1 MPKALQ
7 VFAMTLMLSFMG
19 CCVASALL
27 QLIAHTRHSRG
38 GPGGLGAMWKPE
50 GKFDD
55 VGVFQMRLARRL
67 LMVGA
72 VAYLSYG
79 LVMMVAHQVD
89 VRG

>member
-1 MPKALQ
+1 MPRALQ
-7 VFAMTLMLSFMG
+7 VFAMTLLLSFMG
-19 CCVASALL
+19 CCIASALL
-27 QLIAHTRHSRG
+27 QLIANLRHSRG
-38 GPGGLGAMWKPE
+38 GPGGFGAMWKPE

-79 LVMMVAHQVD
+79 LVTMVAHQVD

>member
-1 MPKALQ
+1 MSKGLQ
-7 VFAMTLMLSFMG
+7 IFSLTLFLAFVG

-27 QLIAHTRHSRG
+27 QVIANMRHSRG

-55 VGVFQMRLARRL
+55 IGVYQMRLARRL
-67 LMVGA
+67 LLVGA

-79 LVMMVAHQVD
+79 VVMMVASQVN
-89 VRG
+89 VKS

>member
-1 MPKALQ
+1 MSKGLQ
-7 VFAMTLMLSFMG
+7 IFSLTLFLAFVG

-27 QLIAHTRHSRG
+27 QVIANLRHSRG
-38 GPGGLGAMWKPE
+38 GSAGLGGMWKPE

-55 VGVFQMRLARRL
+55 IGVYQMRLARKL
-67 LMVGA
+67 LLVGA

-79 LVMMVAHQVD
+79 LVTMIAHQVS

>member
-1 MPKALQ
+1 MPRALQ
-7 VFAMTLMLSFMG
+7 VFAMTLLLSFMG

-38 GPGGLGAMWKPE
+38 GPGGMGSMWKPE
-50 GKFDD
+50 GKFDE
-55 VGVFQMRLARRL
+55 VGVRQMRLARRL
-67 LMVGA
+67 LLVGA

-79 LVMMVAHQVD
+79 LVTMIAHQVD

>member
-1 MPKALQ
+1 MSKGLQ
-7 VFAMTLMLSFMG
+7 VFALTLFLAFVG

-27 QLIAHTRHSRG
+27 QIIASLRHSTGGARG
-38 GPGGLGAMWKPE
+38 FMAMWKPE

-55 VGVFQMRLARRL
+55 IGVFQMRLARRL
-67 LMVGA
+67 LLVGV

-79 LVMMVAHQVD
+79 LLMMVAHQVD